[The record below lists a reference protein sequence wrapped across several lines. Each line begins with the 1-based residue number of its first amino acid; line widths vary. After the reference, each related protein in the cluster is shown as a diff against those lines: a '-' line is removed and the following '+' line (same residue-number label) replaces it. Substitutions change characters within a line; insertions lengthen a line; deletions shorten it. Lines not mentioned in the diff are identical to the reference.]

1 MFDRAHEQRM
11 IMETPWIV
19 DSLTHLGDPIE
30 AKTTIYTV
38 N

>member
-19 DSLTHLGDPIE
+19 DSLTHGDPIE